1 VKDLDSLLIE
11 LTLALGV
18 LKQASLAL
26 LPRIVTALF
35 VLFVTALAAW
45 GLRALVR
52 RVFRSL
58 ARRRPGADDP
68 ARWSEA
74 DGSATAHAVSGAAF
88 WLLLLGGVM
97 LASEVLGLHVLSRW
111 LGAVANY
118 IPNVVLAIVIGFG
131 GILGGRL
138 AGAAIG
144 RASGRWAPQQA
155 QQFARLTQFAL
166 ALVALLVAASQ
177 LGLDVSVLTAVF
189 LILFAATL
197 GGAALA
203 FGLGA
208 RSVVGNILAMH
219 YVNKSYG
226 IGQLVR
232 VGEHEG
238 RIVRTS
244 ATSVFLEHA
253 EGEIAIP
260 GHEFA
265 EQRCIRLV
273 PSHAA

>member
-1 VKDLDSLLIE
+1 MNMDSLLAE
-11 LTLALGV
+11 LARSWSVVT
-18 LKQASLAL
+18 QAAMAFM
-26 LPRIVTALF
+26 PRAVTALF
-35 VLFVTALAAW
+35 VLIVTTLVASA
-45 GLRALVR
+45 LRAVVR
-52 RVFRSL
+52 RVFRGL
-58 ARRRPGADDP
+58 ARRLPGVDAP
-68 ARWSEA
+68 GRWGEV
-74 DGSATAHAVSGAAF
+74 DGSAVARAVASAVF

-97 LASEVLGLHVLSRW
+97 VASEALGLSVLSRW

-118 IPNVVLAIVIGFG
+118 IPNLVLAVVIGFG
-131 GILGGRL
+131 GIVGGRL

-155 QQFARLTQFAL
+155 LQVARLVQFAL
-166 ALVALLVAASQ
+166 AFVALLVAAGQ
-177 LGLDVSVLTAVF
+177 LGLDVSLLTAVF
-189 LILFAATL
+189 LILFASTL

-232 VGEHEG
+232 VGDHEG

-273 PSHAA
+273 PSHGA